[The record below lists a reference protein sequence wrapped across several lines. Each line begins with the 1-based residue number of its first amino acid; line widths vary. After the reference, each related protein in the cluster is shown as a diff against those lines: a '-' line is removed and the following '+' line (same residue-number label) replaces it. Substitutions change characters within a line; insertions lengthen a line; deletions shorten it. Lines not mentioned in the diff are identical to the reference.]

1 MAQNYSNLNCQSPR
15 PRFAGG
21 FKAMDHS
28 SRKPIV
34 TTNQRNIC
42 GASHTDPWIPSV
54 HPFLGVR
61 LVLVGDID
69 INRPRISPIN
79 SPTISPFWLFHPLCY
94 HFWDALPAAFTA
106 KLLLNIRVALCHCP
120 ASALHSAL
128 RATALQLPRG
138 AWESSQSWR
147 AFGHSSGE
155 MAAAFEVETSWNI
168 RDTVNGTLVRDGD
181 PLGTPWRS
189 MLEVPNNIY
198 IGPIGIFPWC
208 FSIMATILKLDTFIQ
223 PSNLLRWN
231 QLQPNQHTQCLRTLA
246 PVAEFFLAACPA
258 SAFSTAVSTEPS
270 STGTDKL
277 MPLQD
282 KRRRAQHHSACA
294 NRRPPKTMVYFT
306 INCWNTSNPEGPC
319 K

>member
-15 PRFAGG
+15 PRLAGG

-34 TTNQRNIC
+34 TTNQRNMC

-155 MAAAFEVETSWNI
+155 MAVAFEVETSWNI

-198 IGPIGIFPWC
+198 MSYRY
-208 FSIMATILKLDTFIQ
+208 FSMMFQYHGDNSQTWYF
-223 PSNLLRWN
+223 
-231 QLQPNQHTQCLRTLA
+231 
-246 PVAEFFLAACPA
+246 
-258 SAFSTAVSTEPS
+258 
-270 STGTDKL
+270 
-277 MPLQD
+277 
-282 KRRRAQHHSACA
+282 HSAIEFVEVKSAATKPTYSVSPNFGTRGRVFPCRLPRLSFLHSSQHGTEQHWHWQIDA
-294 NRRPPKTMVYFT
+294 AAGQKT
-306 INCWNTSNPEGPC
+306 EGPAPLSLC
-319 K
+319 KS